1 MFKPPREGMYDVG
14 TYREE
19 AIEEQAALDAFA
31 LFSVVHLIAGILSG
45 CEFRVFRRGIELHG
59 AEWAALNV
67 KPSRNQNAA
76 AWKRELI
83 ARLLLSGEVLCIE
96 LPDHQRLIAESF
108 NKTEDAIKGDI
119 FTDIQRAD
127 ATINRQYRI
136 TDVLYLQSP
145 VNARAV
151 WLQNCMMMYERLMTS
166 AAKRFRK
173 AGGEKGIL
181 KISAIAQGKQG
192 FEERFEKMQN
202 QYFKNYFESSNAV
215 LPLFDGFEFV
225 PQNSSGGSGTYTND
239 LTSIK
244 TLADEAISRAAQVF
258 GVPPSYMRGDAAGI
272 RDAQGALLTNCI
284 KPLAEMLSEELTG
297 KLYTIGEIADG
308 CKITVD
314 TGSIL
319 HHDLISDSD
328 GIDKLIGAGFTLNEV
343 FAALGQPKSEEAGCN
358 TRFITKNYGTLA
370 DAMEGGEGDAE

>member
-1 MFKPPREGMYDVG
+1 MFKPPREGLYDVSG
-14 TYREE
+14 YRSE

-31 LFSVVHLIAGILSG
+31 LFSVVHLIAGLLSG
-45 CEFRVFRRGIELHG
+45 CEFRVFRRGTELHG

-96 LPDHQRLIAESF
+96 LPDHQRMIAESF

-181 KISAIAQGKQG
+181 KVSAIAQGKPG
-192 FEERFEKMQN
+192 FEERFEKLQN

-215 LPLFDGFEFV
+215 LPLFDGYEFV

-284 KPLAEMLSEELTG
+284 KPLAAMISEELTG

-343 FAALGQPKSEEAGCN
+343 FAALGQPQSGEAGCS

-370 DAMEGGEGDAE
+370 DAMEGSEGDAE